1 MKKLLIS
8 FIVFL
13 FIGVTFLAVFWVG
26 DCSETISCDKVKDV
40 CTIERTISYLYR
52 PPKKEIVERLRPST
66 IFLFYVEPKSSSKD
80 LDKTQIKYRVIA
92 YTYENGQ
99 TYKKI
104 IFGKFLDYST
114 GLKASIE
121 LQGNLKAAKVKQF
134 NLVMP
139 QGKAIRDFRLDKP
152 DKITDDEDDDE

>member
-1 MKKLLIS
+1 MKKLLIG

-52 PPKKEIVERLRPST
+52 PPKKEIVERLKPST
-66 IFLFYVEPKSSSKD
+66 IFLFYVEPKSSSKE
-80 LDKTQIKYRVIA
+80 LDKSQIKYRVIA
-92 YTYENGQ
+92 YTYENGR

-104 IFGKFLDYST
+104 IFGKFLDYNT

-121 LQGNLKAAKVKQF
+121 LQGNLKASKIKHF
-134 NLVMP
+134 NLIMP
-139 QGKAIRDFRLDKP
+139 QGKAIRDFRQDMP
-152 DKITDDEDDDE
+152 DNMSEDDVDDE